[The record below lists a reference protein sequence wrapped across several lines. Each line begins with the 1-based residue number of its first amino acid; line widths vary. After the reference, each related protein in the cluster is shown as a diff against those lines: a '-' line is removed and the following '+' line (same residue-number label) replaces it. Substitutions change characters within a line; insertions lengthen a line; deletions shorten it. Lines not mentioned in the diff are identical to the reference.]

1 MTFQEFLKTDFCISL
16 IYFLFGYISIC
27 IIKKIFNNLQKRNDQ
42 IYVKFFKNVLQ
53 GFIVLF
59 VIFQVGN
66 RFDSIKDFTAT
77 ILTSSSL
84 LVVVLGFAFQES
96 LADFIAGFLISI
108 FKPFN
113 TNDRVHLV
121 NSNISGTIETITIRH
136 TIIRTFNNSR
146 VIIPN
151 SVMNKE
157 IIENSHMID
166 PLSGNFLDIEIDF
179 DSDIDKAKEIIE
191 TEIKNHPLVVD
202 TRTVDQKLAG
212 IPQISVIIRDFSQ
225 NGICLRTTIWTENI
239 DNNFKT
245 CSELRYSIFKKFKEN
260 KIKIP
265 YQYQTVEISNE
276 SLENIKKALK
286 GDSNGNKNTSSNK
299 R

>member
-96 LADFIAGFLISI
+96 FVLTG
-108 FKPFN
+108 
-113 TNDRVHLV
+113 
-121 NSNISGTIETITIRH
+121 
-136 TIIRTFNNSR
+136 
-146 VIIPN
+146 
-151 SVMNKE
+151 
-157 IIENSHMID
+157 
-166 PLSGNFLDIEIDF
+166 
-179 DSDIDKAKEIIE
+179 DK
-191 TEIKNHPLVVD
+191 
-202 TRTVDQKLAG
+202 
-212 IPQISVIIRDFSQ
+212 
-225 NGICLRTTIWTENI
+225 
-239 DNNFKT
+239 
-245 CSELRYSIFKKFKEN
+245 
-260 KIKIP
+260 
-265 YQYQTVEISNE
+265 
-276 SLENIKKALK
+276 
-286 GDSNGNKNTSSNK
+286 
-299 R
+299 